1 MKIGLYGTLGKVR
14 CGCSM
19 AATRVAVRVVSFPLG
34 PVGMWSVDNLR
45 VRVAQRRG
53 GVTLEP
59 CGCLCEKAGMSGL
72 LPYSTPSISRVA
84 PTFLNSC
91 PFPCGS

>member
-1 MKIGLYGTLGKVR
+1 MKIGLYGMFDKVR

-59 CGCLCEKAGMSGL
+59 CGCPREKAGMSDIAL
-72 LPYSTPSISRVA
+72 CYPVYIPRRTYVSSLMPI
-84 PTFLNSC
+84 
-91 PFPCGS
+91 PCWS